1 MGRTWI
7 RIYCDKWLEGTLR
20 EESLELR
27 GAWADLLALAGSGK
41 YSTTGEIKLTGN
53 LGLTDDQLASILHTS
68 LGTWSAIKDR
78 LIETARIAADPDTN
92 ILTILNWNV
101 YQPIWDK
108 KAYMRSY
115 MQQRRERESHEAGQ
129 ELGATTQP
137 STDIPQ
143 VLQPGEDVPDPIA
156 QILTALSTNYENEI
170 GLLSAS
176 IATQLIDFAKLY
188 QERNAP
194 LDWIDQAFAEATSHS
209 HRNWAYVKAI
219 LTTWMEQGR
228 TTKSAPQVNTQEEE
242 IEREWDKRQEEYL
255 KANSAD

>member
-41 YSTTGEIKLTGN
+41 YSNTGEIKLTSN
-53 LGLTDDQLASILHTS
+53 LGLTDDQIAGILHTS
-68 LGTWSAIKDR
+68 PTTWASIKDR
-78 LIETARIAADPDTN
+78 LIETARISADSATN
-92 ILTILNWNV
+92 IVTILNWNV
-101 YQPIWDK
+101 YQPIFDK

-115 MQQRRERESHEAGQ
+115 MEQRRLTEAQEAGR
-129 ELGATTQP
+129 ELGTTTQP
-137 STDIPQ
+137 STDIPR
-143 VLQPGEDVPDPIA
+143 VHQPGDETPDPLA
-156 QILTALSTNYENEI
+156 QIITALSTNYEKEI

-176 IATQLIDFAKLY
+176 IATQLVDFAKLY
-188 QERNAP
+188 HERDAP
-194 LDWIDQAFAEATSHS
+194 LNWIDQAFAEAASHA

-219 LTTWMEQGR
+219 LNTWMEQGSP
-228 TTKSAPQVNTQEEE
+228 TKSAPSVDTQQEE
-242 IEREWDKRQEEYL
+242 IEREWDKRQEEYR